1 MYYSGLKDKDVANG
15 IGFGVSLFVSGC
27 RHHCKGCF
35 NSQTW
40 DFEAGELF
48 TEDVMDKLCGLLDR
62 PYVDFFSVLGG
73 EPFEPENVGVVLSV
87 IKEVKKRYPNMT
99 INIWSGSLFEDLIKD
114 DVCSKVLHLCDYL
127 IDGEFHEC
135 EKDLHLVMRGSKNQR
150 LINLKMTFETGHI
163 VTEN

>member
-40 DFEAGELF
+40 DFKAGEPF
-48 TEDVMDKLCGLLDR
+48 TEEVRGRLYDLLDR

-87 IKEVKKRYPNMT
+87 IEEVKKRYPNMT

-114 DVCSKVLHLCDYL
+114 DVCSKVLHLCDHL
-127 IDGEFHEC
+127 IDGEFHED

-150 LINLKMTFETGHI
+150 LINLKMTFKIGYI